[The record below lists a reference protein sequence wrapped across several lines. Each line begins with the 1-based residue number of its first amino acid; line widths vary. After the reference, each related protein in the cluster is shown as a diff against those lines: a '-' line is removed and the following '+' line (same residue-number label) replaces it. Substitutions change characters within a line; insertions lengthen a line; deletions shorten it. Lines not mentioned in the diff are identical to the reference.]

1 MEGFI
6 VVISFLRC
14 VASLCLTEA
23 NFFNPLFFFICNC
36 ASSAVLNCTQ
46 PYNNKNLIKVKENFI
61 FPNIFEGY
69 KSFFQKFFQV
79 FQIFFQVFE
88 STSFINNF

>member
-14 VASLCLTEA
+14 VASLCLTDA

-36 ASSAVLNCTQ
+36 ASSAVLINTQ
-46 PYNNKNLIKVKENFI
+46 LYENIDLIKVKENLI
-61 FPNIFEGY
+61 FLKI
-69 KSFFQKFFQV
+69 
-79 FQIFFQVFE
+79 
-88 STSFINNF
+88 